1 VPPVGTELAEPG
13 ATARPGW
20 IRKLVETVQPLGS
33 RADRLGATGV
43 FAGLSWAEL
52 EIAATH
58 FEEAKLE
65 RGFRLTVQGRPA
77 TTAWLI
83 LEGSALVSADA
94 RPLRVA
100 SRGDLLGLPSALG
113 ASPSPETA
121 IALSPLVGFRA
132 REEQLRK
139 LMAHRAIRERL
150 LVAGGVLAPAVRQAS
165 RRRSSPAS

>member
-1 VPPVGTELAEPG
+1 MGTEIAEPG
-13 ATARPGW
+13 ASARLGW

-33 RADRLGATGV
+33 RADRLGATGI

-52 EIAATH
+52 QAAAAS
-58 FEEAKLE
+58 FEEKRIE

-100 SRGDLLGLPSALG
+100 SRGHLLGLPSVLE
-113 ASPSPETA
+113 ASASAETA
-121 IALSPLVGFRA
+121 IALSPLLAFGA
-132 REEQLRK
+132 GADQLRV
-139 LMAHRAIRERL
+139 LMADVEIRRR
-150 LVAGGVLAPAVRQAS
+150 LVAAGGAAAPAVRRAS
-165 RRRSSPAS
+165 RRRSSPAC